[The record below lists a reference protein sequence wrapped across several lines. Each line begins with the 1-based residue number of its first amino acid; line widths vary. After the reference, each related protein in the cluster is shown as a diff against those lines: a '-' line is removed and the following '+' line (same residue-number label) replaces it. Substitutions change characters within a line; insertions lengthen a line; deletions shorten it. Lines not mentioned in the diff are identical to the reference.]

1 MVLPPLFKWIGLLG
15 VNVLNKESNAV
26 DRQNLLYEHLST
38 MHMLCIFILMLG
50 FLKYKQIINIY
61 SALNPIIFAL
71 LSLAGLGA
79 VLFYFSNTLYKRNQL
94 DDKLQDNSKLGSLIK
109 ILYTVF
115 PFIITLVLLY
125 IKENGFLVESIFIL
139 PVLFAAT
146 VMGKKVGYVMST
158 VCTLVLILA
167 QADIKLDSLVYTLE
181 SNIFLICTMY
191 MSGWFVGGLV
201 EIEAQQRSQ
210 LKENMLSLKEEM
222 ARRERMEKEMA
233 RLDRM
238 NLIGEMAAGIGHEI
252 RNPMTTVRGFL
263 QLMEEKDRYA
273 QDREYFKLMLSELD
287 RANSIIAEFLSLA
300 KKKAVDLKENNLN
313 TIIESLFPLIQAD
326 ALVTDKNIERDLG
339 DIPVLLLDGKEI
351 RQLIL
356 NLVRNGLEA
365 MPPGGKLMIRTVTD
379 GGEAVL
385 AVQDEGP
392 GIADEI
398 LGKIGTPFF
407 TTKDTGT
414 GLGLA
419 VCHSIAARHKAR
431 IDLKTTPEGTT
442 FYVRFRPHIAT
453 GDLYL

>member
-1 MVLPPLFKWIGLLG
+1 MGRKNSIC
-15 VNVLNKESNAV
+15 
-26 DRQNLLYEHLST
+26 EHLST
-38 MHMLCIFILMLG
+38 MQTLCIFILMLG
-50 FLKYKQIINIY
+50 FIEYKQGSIY
-61 SALNPIIFAL
+61 PLNNLYLFAFM
-71 LSLAGLGA
+71 SLAGLGA
-79 VLFYFSNTLYKRNQL
+79 VLLYNYFSFSDIDIRGNQPQN
-94 DDKLQDNSKLGSLIK
+94 DSNNKLIK
-109 ILYTVF
+109 YVYTII
-115 PFIITLVLLY
+115 PFLVVIALFL
-125 IKENGFLVESIFIL
+125 IGENGFLVETTFVL
-139 PVLFAAT
+139 PVLFTAT
-146 VMGKKVGYVMST
+146 VMGKKASYLMST
-158 VCTLVLILA
+158 ICTLVLIFA
-167 QADIKLDSLVYTLE
+167 QADIKVNSLVPALE

-201 EIEAQQRSQ
+201 DIEAHHRIQ
-210 LKENMLSLKEEM
+210 LKENMLSLQEEM

-263 QLMEEKDRYA
+263 QLMEEKERYA

-313 TIIESLFPLIQAD
+313 SIIESLFPLIQAD
-326 ALVTDKNIERDLG
+326 ALVTDKNIERDLR
-339 DIPVLLLDGKEI
+339 DIPVLLLDEKEI

-453 GDLYL
+453 GELYKKIQSGSGEKGARHL